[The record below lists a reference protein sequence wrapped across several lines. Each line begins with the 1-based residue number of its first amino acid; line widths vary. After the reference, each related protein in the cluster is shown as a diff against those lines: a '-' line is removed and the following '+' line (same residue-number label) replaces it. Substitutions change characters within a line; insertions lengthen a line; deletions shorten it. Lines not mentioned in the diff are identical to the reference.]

1 MIKPKKS
8 TLEKICWA
16 NTEKFEDAEFVIVGI
31 PDESQSHAL
40 RKGTEEAPYRIRQI
54 SNERDSF
61 ERSGKISLGR
71 PFTGN
76 AKKVYDLGNITRVE
90 IDETFDKITS
100 SSKIPI
106 SIGGD
111 HSITR
116 QIIHSMANKLEKIS
130 LVYFDAHPDFVS
142 STTNYYGSVVNDVI
156 QSIDVD
162 SSIQIGIRT
171 PEQEELDN
179 INKYSLQV
187 ITPIDIQEQGI
198 KKITESVLN
207 KIGKNVYVS
216 FDMDCIDPAF
226 APGVSVPVPMG
237 LNSIDAMYIL
247 KAIASKGIVGMD
259 IMEVCPS
266 FDVKDRTSHLAS
278 RIISEVIYSSGEKQ

>member
-1 MIKPKKS
+1 MD
-8 TLEKICWA
+8 KICWA
-16 NTEKFEDAEFVIVGI
+16 NTERFEDAEFVILGI

-71 PFTGN
+71 PFTGIF
-76 AKKVYDLGNITRVE
+76 KRVYDLGNINRVE
-90 IDETFDKITS
+90 IDETFAKIVS

-116 QIIHSMANKLEKIS
+116 QIIHSIANQLGKIS

-156 QSIDVD
+156 PNIDVD

-171 PEQEELDN
+171 PEQEEIDN
-179 INKYSLQV
+179 INKYNLQV
-187 ITPIDIQEQGI
+187 ITP
-198 KKITESVLN
+198 
-207 KIGKNVYVS
+207 
-216 FDMDCIDPAF
+216 FDKEDLLAF
-226 APGVSVPVPMG
+226 F
-237 LNSIDAMYIL
+237 NSL
-247 KAIASKGIVGMD
+247 
-259 IMEVCPS
+259 
-266 FDVKDRTSHLAS
+266 
-278 RIISEVIYSSGEKQ
+278 

>member
-1 MIKPKKS
+1 M
-8 TLEKICWA
+8 LEKICWA
-16 NTEKFEDAEFVIVGI
+16 NTDNFEESEFVIIGI

-40 RKGTEEAPYRIRQI
+40 RKGTEEAPNKIRQI
-54 SNERDSF
+54 SNLRDSF
-61 ERSGKISLGR
+61 ERGGEKSLGR
-71 PFTGN
+71 PFQGSE
-76 AKKVYDLGNITRVE
+76 KKVHDMGNIRRE
-90 IDETFDKITS
+90 QIENIYEKIST

-116 QIIHSMANKLEKIS
+116 QIINAMAPKHEKIS

-142 STTNYYGSVVNDVI
+142 STTNYYGSVVNDVLSNI
-156 QSIDVD
+156 EIA
-162 SSIQIGIRT
+162 SSVQIGIRT

-179 INKYSLQV
+179 IKKFNLEI
-187 ITPIDIQEQGI
+187 ITPFDIQEQGI
-198 KKITESVLN
+198 KKVTDSILN
-207 KIGKNVYVS
+207 KLGDNVYVS
-216 FDMDCIDPAF
+216 FDMDCIDPSY

-237 LNSIDAMYIL
+237 LNSTDAVYML
-247 KAIASKGIVGMD
+247 KEIAKKGIRGMD

-278 RIISEVIYSSGEKQ
+278 RIISEVLYSSGETQLV

>member
-1 MIKPKKS
+1 M
-8 TLEKICWA
+8 EKICWA
-16 NTEKFEDAEFVIVGI
+16 NTDNFDDAEFVIVGI

-40 RKGTEEAPYRIRQI
+40 RKGTEEAPSKIRQI
-54 SNERDSF
+54 SNLRDSF
-61 ERSGKISLGR
+61 ERDGKVSLGR
-71 PFTGN
+71 PFEGSE
-76 AKKVYDLGNITRVE
+76 KKVHDFGNINRSE
-90 IDETFDKITS
+90 IENIYEKIST

-116 QIIHSMANKLEKIS
+116 QIINALAKRHGKIS

-142 STTNYYGSVVNDVI
+142 STTNYYGSVVNDVLSNI
-156 QSIDVD
+156 EIT
-162 SSIQIGIRT
+162 SSVQIGIRT

-179 INKYSLQV
+179 IKKFNLQV
-187 ITPIDIQEQGI
+187 ITPFDIQKHGI
-198 KKITESVLN
+198 KLVTNSVLHRLGD
-207 KIGKNVYVS
+207 KVYVS
-216 FDMDCIDPAF
+216 FDMDCIDPSY

-237 LNSIDAMYIL
+237 LNSIDAVYLL
-247 KAIASKGIVGMD
+247 KEIAKKGIVGMD

-278 RIISEVIYSSGEKQ
+278 RIISEVLYSSGGI